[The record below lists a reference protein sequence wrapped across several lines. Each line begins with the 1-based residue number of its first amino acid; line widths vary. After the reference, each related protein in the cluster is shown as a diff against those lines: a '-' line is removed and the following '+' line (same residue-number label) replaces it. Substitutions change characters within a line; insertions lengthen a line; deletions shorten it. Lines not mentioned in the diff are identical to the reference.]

1 MTAPQFRPLKF
12 GVTRVNLRN
21 GTDGTR
27 YLQADQDLQAF
38 PDRLTDRLQHWAQVK
53 PEHSFM
59 ARRIQ
64 QADGT
69 LGDWQHISYAQ
80 AWQTARNIAQGL
92 IDRGLNAERPVV
104 ILSENSLE
112 HALLALGCLVAGVP
126 YVPTSPP
133 YSLVSVDYDKLKHVL
148 STVTPGMVFASD
160 ARYAKAIA
168 ATVSDDME
176 VVMVEGDVP
185 GRSVTAFESLCSQ
198 PATPAVDAAMAATGP
213 DTIAKFL
220 FTSGSTK
227 LPKAVI
233 NTNRLW
239 CANQQQMAQSMP
251 VLAEQ
256 ELVLVDWLP
265 WNHTFGGNHNFGMT
279 VFHGGTL
286 YIDDG
291 KPTPA
296 LMHET
301 LRNLREIA
309 PTVYFNVPTG
319 FEAIA
324 HAMQT
329 DDQLRKTLLSRVQ
342 MFFYA
347 GAALAQPIWDSL
359 YASQEREV
367 GERIVMGTGLG
378 MTESG
383 PFGIFVTNPFVQAG
397 DLGVPTPG
405 LELKLVNMQGKT
417 EVRYRGPNIT
427 PGYWRNPEETASA
440 FDEEGFFKTGDAVQ
454 WIDETDVHLG
464 LKFDGR
470 IAEDFKL
477 ATGTFVS
484 VGPLRAKIIAAGAPF
499 IQDAVLTGIN
509 LKEVGAMIFPTPAV
523 RALSGLPADAPLA
536 DVLASAPV
544 LAKFQDIV
552 NTLAQTS
559 TGSANRIAR
568 LCLLSEPPTIDKGE
582 ITDKGSINQRSV
594 LTHRADTVAA
604 LHADTLHDI
613 KEEKMASK
621 GFFNAFA
628 DVWMHDG
635 VRTPMVDYC
644 GSLGHISPTDL
655 GIKAAREALKRAGI
669 AASEIGS
676 VITGNMAPG
685 DFDQFVLPRHIGLYA
700 GVPQE
705 VPAIMVQRICGT
717 GFELFRQAGE
727 QIEAGVCE
735 AALVVGTESMTRN
748 PIAAFDHRTGF
759 KLGAPVGFKDFM
771 WEALKDPAAGINM
784 IQTAENL
791 AKKYSITREEV
802 DQFASDSFA
811 KAVAAQAEGFHAGE
825 IVPVVTEKFELEGYV
840 SR

>member
-12 GVTRVNLRN
+12 GVTRVTVRD
-21 GTDGTR
+21 GAPGTR
-27 YLQADQDLQAF
+27 YLKAEQPLQPFAE
-38 PDRLTDRLQHWAQVK
+38 RMTDRLEHWAQTK
-53 PEHSFM
+53 PDHSFM
-59 ARRIQ
+59 ARRVKQ
-64 QADGT
+64 VDGT
-69 LGDWQHISYAQ
+69 PGEWQHITYAQ
-80 AWQTARNIAQGL
+80 AWQTARCIAQGL
-92 IDRGLNAERPVV
+92 IDRGLSAERPVV

-112 HALLALGCLVAGVP
+112 HALLSLGAMVAGVP
-126 YVPTSPP
+126 FVPTSPP

-148 STVTPGMVFASD
+148 RTVTPGLVFASD
-160 ARYAKAIA
+160 VRYAKAIA

-176 VVMVEGDVP
+176 VVLCEGGVD
-185 GRSVTAFESLCSQ
+185 GRKVTAFESLC
-198 PATPAVDAAMAATGP
+198 ATPVTAAVDAAMAATGP
-213 DTIAKFL
+213 DTIVKFL

-233 NTNRLW
+233 NTQRLW

-256 ELVLVDWLP
+256 DLVLVDWLP
-265 WNHTFGGNHNFGMT
+265 WNHTFGGNHNVGMT
-279 VFHGGTL
+279 IYHGGTL

-296 LMHET
+296 LIGET

-324 HAMQT
+324 NAMKT
-329 DDQLRKTLLSRVQ
+329 DDALRQTLLSRVQ

-359 YASQEREV
+359 YESQEREI

-383 PFGIFVTNPFVQAG
+383 PFGIFVTNPLVQAG

-405 LELKLVNMQGKT
+405 LELKLVDTQGKT

-427 PGYWRNPEETASA
+427 PGYWRNPEETTGA
-440 FDEEGFFKTGDAVQ
+440 FDEEGFFKTGDAVK

-499 IQDAVLTGIN
+499 IQDVVLTGIN
-509 LKEVGAMIFPTPAV
+509 LKEVGAMVFPTPAV
-523 RALSGLPADAPLA
+523 RALSGLAADAPLA

-544 LAKFQDIV
+544 QAKFQAIV
-552 NTLAQTS
+552 NALTQTA
-559 TGSANRIAR
+559 TGSASRVAR

-594 LTHRADTVAA
+594 LSHRADTVVA
-604 LHADTLHDI
+604 LHADTLDNI
-613 KEEKMASK
+613 VK
-621 GFFNAFA
+621 
-628 DVWMHDG
+628 
-635 VRTPMVDYC
+635 
-644 GSLGHISPTDL
+644 
-655 GIKAAREALKRAGI
+655 
-669 AASEIGS
+669 
-676 VITGNMAPG
+676 
-685 DFDQFVLPRHIGLYA
+685 
-700 GVPQE
+700 PQ
-705 VPAIMVQRICGT
+705 
-717 GFELFRQAGE
+717 
-727 QIEAGVCE
+727 
-735 AALVVGTESMTRN
+735 
-748 PIAAFDHRTGF
+748 
-759 KLGAPVGFKDFM
+759 
-771 WEALKDPAAGINM
+771 
-784 IQTAENL
+784 
-791 AKKYSITREEV
+791 
-802 DQFASDSFA
+802 
-811 KAVAAQAEGFHAGE
+811 
-825 IVPVVTEKFELEGYV
+825 
-840 SR
+840 

>member
-1 MTAPQFRPLKF
+1 MTAPKFRPLKF
-12 GVTRVNLRN
+12 GVTRVSLRDGAR
-21 GTDGTR
+21 GTH
-27 YLQADQDLQAF
+27 YLRAEQDLQAF
-38 PDRLTDRLQHWAQVK
+38 PDRLTDRMQHWAQAK
-53 PEHSFM
+53 PTHTFM
-59 ARRIQ
+59 ARRVKN
-64 QADGT
+64 ADGS
-69 LGDWQHISYAQ
+69 LGDWKHISYAD
-80 AWQTARNIAQGL
+80 AWKAARSIAQGL
-92 IDRGLNAERPVV
+92 INRGLSVEKPVA

-112 HALLALGCLVAGVP
+112 HALLALGCLIAGVP
-126 YVPTSPP
+126 YTPVSPP

-148 STVTPGMVFASD
+148 RTVTPGLLFAQD

-168 ATVSDDME
+168 AVTDPSSADMAI
-176 VVMVEGDVP
+176 VMGEGSVEGHQV
-185 GRSVTAFESLCSQ
+185 SSFAELA
-198 PATPAVDAAMAATGP
+198 ATPVTDAVDKAMAATGP
-213 DTIAKFL
+213 ETVVKFL

-233 NTNRLW
+233 NTNRMW

-265 WNHTFGGNHNFGMT
+265 WNHTFGGNHNFGMV

-324 HAMQT
+324 NAMKT
-329 DDQLRKTLLSRVQ
+329 DDALRKTLLSRVQ

-359 YASQEREV
+359 YESQEREI

-383 PFGIFVTNPFVQAG
+383 PFGIFVTNPNVHAG

-405 LELKLVNMQGKT
+405 LELKLVDMDGKT

-427 PGYWRNPEETASA
+427 PGYWRAPNETQEA
-440 FDEEGFFKTGDAVQ
+440 FDEEGFFKTGDAVK

-484 VGPLRAKIIAAGAPF
+484 VGPLRGKIIAAGAPY
-499 IQDAVLTGIN
+499 IQDVVLTGLN
-509 LKEVGAMIFPTPAV
+509 MKEVGAMVFPTPAV
-523 RALSGLPADAPLA
+523 RALSGLAADAPLS

-544 LAKFQDIV
+544 LAQFQKVV
-552 NTLAQTS
+552 NELAAAA

-604 LHADTLHDI
+604 LHEDSLHYI
-613 KEEKMASK
+613 
-621 GFFNAFA
+621 
-628 DVWMHDG
+628 
-635 VRTPMVDYC
+635 
-644 GSLGHISPTDL
+644 
-655 GIKAAREALKRAGI
+655 LK
-669 AASEIGS
+669 
-676 VITGNMAPG
+676 
-685 DFDQFVLPRHIGLYA
+685 
-700 GVPQE
+700 PQ
-705 VPAIMVQRICGT
+705 
-717 GFELFRQAGE
+717 
-727 QIEAGVCE
+727 
-735 AALVVGTESMTRN
+735 
-748 PIAAFDHRTGF
+748 
-759 KLGAPVGFKDFM
+759 
-771 WEALKDPAAGINM
+771 
-784 IQTAENL
+784 
-791 AKKYSITREEV
+791 
-802 DQFASDSFA
+802 
-811 KAVAAQAEGFHAGE
+811 
-825 IVPVVTEKFELEGYV
+825 
-840 SR
+840 

>member
-1 MTAPQFRPLKF
+1 MNAPKFRPLKF
-12 GVTRVNLRN
+12 GVTRVSLRD
-21 GTDGTR
+21 GEPGTR
-27 YLQADQDLQAF
+27 YLQADQALQAF
-38 PDRLTDRLQHWAQVK
+38 PDRLTDRLQHWAHHK
-53 PEHSFM
+53 PEQTFM
-59 ARRIQ
+59 ARRVKNT
-64 QADGT
+64 DGT
-69 LGDWQHISYAQ
+69 LGDWRHITYAQ
-80 AWQTARNIAQGL
+80 AWQTARNIAQSVL
-92 IDRGLNAERPVV
+92 DRGLSAERPVV

-112 HALLALGCLVAGVP
+112 HALLALGCLIAGVP
-126 YVPTSPP
+126 FVPTSPP

-148 STVTPGMVFASD
+148 RTVTPGLVFASD

-168 ATVSDDME
+168 ATVGEDME
-176 VVMVEGDVP
+176 VVMCEGDVP
-185 GRSVTAFESLCSQ
+185 GRTVTAFDSLCATA
-198 PATPAVDAAMAATGP
+198 ATPAVDAAMAATGP

-251 VLAEQ
+251 VLAERD
-256 ELVLVDWLP
+256 LVLVDWLP

-324 HAMQT
+324 HAMQN

-405 LELKLVNMQGKT
+405 LELKLVDTEGKT

-427 PGYWRNPEETASA
+427 PGYWRNAQETTDA
-440 FDEEGFFKTGDAVQ
+440 FDEEGFFKTGDAVK
-454 WIDETDVHLG
+454 WIDESDVHLG
-464 LKFDGR
+464 LKFNGR

-484 VGPLRAKIIAAGAPF
+484 VGPLRAKIIAAGAPY

-523 RALSGLPADAPLA
+523 RALSGQPAEAPLA

-544 LAKFQDIV
+544 LSKFQEIV
-552 NTLAQTS
+552 NTLAS
-559 TGSANRIAR
+559 SATGSANRIAR
-568 LCLLSEPPTIDKGE
+568 LCLLAEPPTIDKGE

-594 LTHRADTVAA
+594 LAHRAATVAA
-604 LHADTLHDI
+604 LHEGTL
-613 KEEKMASK
+613 
-621 GFFNAFA
+621 
-628 DVWMHDG
+628 
-635 VRTPMVDYC
+635 P
-644 GSLGHISPTDL
+644 HILQP
-655 GIKAAREALKRAGI
+655 
-669 AASEIGS
+669 
-676 VITGNMAPG
+676 
-685 DFDQFVLPRHIGLYA
+685 
-700 GVPQE
+700 
-705 VPAIMVQRICGT
+705 
-717 GFELFRQAGE
+717 
-727 QIEAGVCE
+727 
-735 AALVVGTESMTRN
+735 
-748 PIAAFDHRTGF
+748 
-759 KLGAPVGFKDFM
+759 
-771 WEALKDPAAGINM
+771 
-784 IQTAENL
+784 
-791 AKKYSITREEV
+791 
-802 DQFASDSFA
+802 
-811 KAVAAQAEGFHAGE
+811 HA
-825 IVPVVTEKFELEGYV
+825 
-840 SR
+840 